1 MEYSYEE
8 LLAENAALKECVA
21 TQAKTIE
28 RFIKAYVVQEDVEE
42 STEKKMN

>member
-28 RFIKAYVVQEDVEE
+28 RFIKAYVLQEETE
-42 STEKKMN
+42 TSTENKMN